1 MKCPKNY
8 QYNQKKETEQNLVKI
23 VIVLTKKSAV
33 SKVRSSNLLEE
44 IRKLMVGLIIMDEF
58 ILTSKETS
66 PKRRIFVKCKSL

>member
-1 MKCPKNY
+1 MKCPNNY

-33 SKVRSSNLLEE
+33 SKGRSSNLLEE
-44 IRKLMVGLIIMDEF
+44 IRKLMVGLIMDEF

>member
-33 SKVRSSNLLEE
+33 SKGRSSNLLEE
-44 IRKLMVGLIIMDEF
+44 IRKWMVGLIMDEF